1 MKNLF
6 LTTAAMALMTST
18 AFAADVTG
26 DIQLDFTQN
35 AADDIVANQ
44 TLELGVDAMAG
55 NAGIGFAMNGD
66 TVEVDSWHVGMS
78 TGDIAFSFGDQGD
91 LLGDF
96 GGITENAGGT
106 TLANP
111 ADDGESLIAS
121 AYGASV
127 MVGLTDMTADVTDV
141 KNVQATYGM
150 DAAGLDIG
158 VGLDYNLDSEEF
170 IYMGFGGATRSIAGT
185 EASIGTTFT
194 YGAETFAYETDVTVF
209 GVTGFVNG
217 DENDSLQN
225 VGGGYYTNVQGLDVY
240 AETAYNLDSEEWSPS
255 AGVAFSF

>member
-6 LTTAAMALMTST
+6 LTTAATALMAST

-26 DIQLDFTQN
+26 DIKLDLTQN
-35 AADDIVANQ
+35 ADDDIVAAQ
-44 TLELGVDAMAG
+44 TLEFGIDAMAG
-55 NAGIGFAMNGD
+55 DAGIGFAMNGD
-66 TVEVDSWHVGMS
+66 TVTVDSWHMGVA

-96 GGITENAGGT
+96 GGITENVGGT

-111 ADDGESLIAS
+111 SDEGESLIAS
-121 AYGASV
+121 AFGARV
-127 MVGLTDMTADVTDV
+127 MIGLTDMTADVTDV
-141 KNVQATYGM
+141 KNVQGTYGM
-150 DAAGLDIG
+150 NVAGASVG
-158 VGLDYNLDSEEF
+158 VGLDYNMDSEEF
-170 IYMGFGGATRSIAGT
+170 VYMGSAGVTRSIVGT
-185 EASIGTTFT
+185 EASVGTTFT

-217 DENDSLQN
+217 DENDTLQN

-240 AETAYNLDSEEWSPS
+240 AETSYNLDSEEFTPS